1 MKKAKKWLGS
11 ILACAMIMSP
21 FPSVIS
27 AAAAP
32 STVGFGDTQGHWAQQ
47 NIAKW
52 VENGVLNGYQDGSFH
67 PNEGITRAEFATIL
81 NKVFGF
87 YMKSDQSF
95 SDVKATDWYADQL
108 SLARYAGYYEGYS
121 ENKAQ
126 ATDYIT
132 RQDAVTML
140 ARIFTLQA
148 TESASSMSGFSD
160 SAQIQAYAKDAV
172 HALSGLIT
180 GYEDGTFKPL
190 GRITRAE
197 VITLINKIVKSYY
210 SQSGSFEGGI
220 VSGNVVV
227 NQDGVVLKNATI
239 NGNLYLT
246 AGIGNGEVT
255 LEGIKVTGTT
265 FIAGGG
271 INSILIKNS
280 SLGKVNINRKE
291 GEVRVLTSG
300 TTQISQLTVD
310 SLARLEFGT
319 GTMITTGILNSTVGL
334 ILGEGASIAN
344 LNVAVK
350 ATGTTLSGQGDIAK
364 ADVKATGVTLN
375 GKPIAPGTIVI
386 IKGNQ
391 GPVATTT
398 PAPTSASGSSTTPA
412 GPTNPTAAPT
422 ATPIP
427 TETPT
432 PTATPTAT
440 ATPTPTDPTGPV
452 GRIENLADVD
462 ASSETRSLFAYLQD
476 IRGSEILFGHQHAT
490 TEGLSITEKD
500 GTQSEVE
507 NAVGDLPGLFGWDT
521 LSLEGFEKPGDLGA
535 TQLENRDKLIGVMKS
550 AYEKGGV
557 LTLSSHMPNFVT
569 GKDFYDTKGNVL
581 THILPGGDKHAEF
594 NAFLDMIADFANN
607 LKDDDGKAIPVIF
620 RPFHEQNGGW
630 FWWGAPYRT
639 KEQYAEIYRYTVEYL
654 RDKKDV
660 HNFLYAFSPGSP
672 FNGTDATFLETYP
685 GDDYVDI
692 LGFDN
697 YYDGT
702 TEGWFDSVV
711 KDAKLISKLADDKGK
726 IAAFTEFGYS
736 GVKPTGTK
744 DLKFFTKLI
753 AALQSDPDAKR
764 MAYMQTWANF
774 NTDSIF
780 VPYRNAPNGLG
791 DHELLPDF
799 VDYYNDP
806 YTSFSHEVAI
816 ADAYS
821 KQVTTEAEQ
830 PFLHIASPTANQTV
844 PTTKTSTLRVRVLNQ
859 DVDKVTYLIGD
870 DTTEYSMAAD
880 AEGFYYLADWTP
892 GVAFDE
898 SGVMLT
904 VKSYAKDGSVL
915 SQTIQIFVSD
925 VEGNGDPLIVD
936 TFENYKGNDEL
947 LRAALSPAGDLNT
960 ISLDAD
966 HKNDGKYGLR
976 FDYNVD
982 GQGYTGRTKNM
993 NNADWSD
1000 ANKLKLW
1007 IAPDGSDHKLV
1018 IQVNASGI
1026 SFEAYPSL
1034 AGTTPGLVEIPFSQ
1048 FAPAPWDTG
1057 NAGKVITKENL
1068 KDIRAVSIYVNK
1080 KDIVAS
1086 TSGTLYFDDIAAFND
1101 GTGGVP
1107 NGGEGPG
1114 STPEQAKLLY
1124 GFEKDTQD
1132 WTVEQ
1137 NNASASAAVISTDEA
1152 AEGTHSLSSLF
1163 SLDSGGAFELSKNG
1177 SLDLSAVDKLSA
1189 QIKLSNGTADA
1200 RLYIKTGS
1208 TWSWADSGAVKVDS
1222 SGFTTVSLNLAGIAD
1237 LNSVKAIGIKL
1248 EGFSGTGTSTL
1259 YLDDVRTLK
1268 NGTAPEAVV
1277 YGFEDNTLQG
1287 FSINVDE
1294 NNKYNTALAQNL
1306 SVSNAVYAEGTHSMQ
1321 ADLTLNGGQFQLRRM
1336 VVTNLANASTITL
1349 KIKVVPIDASDV
1361 SGVMAQLFT
1370 QSGSS
1375 WGTWTASTATPVD
1388 ANGFTTITLD
1398 ISKVADRNLTQ
1409 AIGVQVMTTATDP
1422 VGSATVYVDE
1432 ITIK

>member
-140 ARIFTLQA
+140 ARIFTLQDI
-148 TESASSMSGFSD
+148 ESASSMSGFSD

-220 VSGNVVV
+220 VFGNVVV

-398 PAPTSASGSSTTPA
+398 PAPTSASGSSTTPV

-432 PTATPTAT
+432 PTATPT
-440 ATPTPTDPTGPV
+440 DPTGPV
-452 GRIENLADVD
+452 GRIENLADVG
-462 ASSETRSLFAYLQD
+462 ASSETKSLFAYLQD

-521 LSLEGFEKPGDLGA
+521 LSLEGFEKPG
-535 TQLENRDKLIGVMKS
+535 
-550 AYEKGGV
+550 
-557 LTLSSHMPNFVT
+557 
-569 GKDFYDTKGNVL
+569 
-581 THILPGGDKHAEF
+581 
-594 NAFLDMIADFANN
+594 
-607 LKDDDGKAIPVIF
+607 
-620 RPFHEQNGGW
+620 
-630 FWWGAPYRT
+630 
-639 KEQYAEIYRYTVEYL
+639 
-654 RDKKDV
+654 
-660 HNFLYAFSPGSP
+660 
-672 FNGTDATFLETYP
+672 
-685 GDDYVDI
+685 
-692 LGFDN
+692 
-697 YYDGT
+697 
-702 TEGWFDSVV
+702 
-711 KDAKLISKLADDKGK
+711 
-726 IAAFTEFGYS
+726 
-736 GVKPTGTK
+736 
-744 DLKFFTKLI
+744 
-753 AALQSDPDAKR
+753 
-764 MAYMQTWANF
+764 
-774 NTDSIF
+774 
-780 VPYRNAPNGLG
+780 
-791 DHELLPDF
+791 
-799 VDYYNDP
+799 
-806 YTSFSHEVAI
+806 
-816 ADAYS
+816 
-821 KQVTTEAEQ
+821 
-830 PFLHIASPTANQTV
+830 
-844 PTTKTSTLRVRVLNQ
+844 
-859 DVDKVTYLIGD
+859 
-870 DTTEYSMAAD
+870 
-880 AEGFYYLADWTP
+880 
-892 GVAFDE
+892 
-898 SGVMLT
+898 
-904 VKSYAKDGSVL
+904 
-915 SQTIQIFVSD
+915 
-925 VEGNGDPLIVD
+925 
-936 TFENYKGNDEL
+936 
-947 LRAALSPAGDLNT
+947 
-960 ISLDAD
+960 
-966 HKNDGKYGLR
+966 
-976 FDYNVD
+976 
-982 GQGYTGRTKNM
+982 
-993 NNADWSD
+993 
-1000 ANKLKLW
+1000 
-1007 IAPDGSDHKLV
+1007 
-1018 IQVNASGI
+1018 
-1026 SFEAYPSL
+1026 
-1034 AGTTPGLVEIPFSQ
+1034 
-1048 FAPAPWDTG
+1048 
-1057 NAGKVITKENL
+1057 
-1068 KDIRAVSIYVNK
+1068 
-1080 KDIVAS
+1080 
-1086 TSGTLYFDDIAAFND
+1086 
-1101 GTGGVP
+1101 
-1107 NGGEGPG
+1107 
-1114 STPEQAKLLY
+1114 
-1124 GFEKDTQD
+1124 
-1132 WTVEQ
+1132 
-1137 NNASASAAVISTDEA
+1137 
-1152 AEGTHSLSSLF
+1152 
-1163 SLDSGGAFELSKNG
+1163 
-1177 SLDLSAVDKLSA
+1177 
-1189 QIKLSNGTADA
+1189 
-1200 RLYIKTGS
+1200 
-1208 TWSWADSGAVKVDS
+1208 
-1222 SGFTTVSLNLAGIAD
+1222 
-1237 LNSVKAIGIKL
+1237 
-1248 EGFSGTGTSTL
+1248 
-1259 YLDDVRTLK
+1259 
-1268 NGTAPEAVV
+1268 
-1277 YGFEDNTLQG
+1277 
-1287 FSINVDE
+1287 
-1294 NNKYNTALAQNL
+1294 
-1306 SVSNAVYAEGTHSMQ
+1306 
-1321 ADLTLNGGQFQLRRM
+1321 
-1336 VVTNLANASTITL
+1336 
-1349 KIKVVPIDASDV
+1349 
-1361 SGVMAQLFT
+1361 
-1370 QSGSS
+1370 
-1375 WGTWTASTATPVD
+1375 
-1388 ANGFTTITLD
+1388 
-1398 ISKVADRNLTQ
+1398 
-1409 AIGVQVMTTATDP
+1409 
-1422 VGSATVYVDE
+1422 
-1432 ITIK
+1432 